1 MKKKVLFVA
10 TVVKTHI
17 MVFHLPFLK
26 WFQEQGYETYVAAK
40 NDYAD
45 PTQCVIPYCD
55 HYINIEFSRNPI
67 SNQNLAAYKQ
77 LKNLIDTEN
86 FSIIHC
92 HTPVGGVLARLAAR
106 NARKQGTKVIY
117 TAHGFHFYTGAPL
130 QNWLIYY
137 PVERFCAH
145 YTDTLIT
152 INQEDYNRAKK
163 FACKDIR
170 LVNGVGIDLK
180 KIQSCKTDRNAMR
193 EQLGIPENAFVILS
207 VGELIKRK
215 NHQML
220 IKIMNKLKDD
230 NIYCLICG
238 SGRDFDEL
246 KELIHQS
253 KLDKQVKLLGF
264 RNDVIALYETS
275 DLFVFPSLQE
285 GLPVAVMEAM
295 ACGKPCIVSDIRG
308 NHDLI
313 QNEKGGYL
321 VQQNVEEYEQR
332 IYDLLEDPYKRTEF
346 GTYNKK
352 KIMEYSLVNVINQM
366 NKIYR
371 KYM

>member
-17 MVFHLPFLK
+17 MVFHLPYLK

-55 HYINIEFSRNPI
+55 HYINIEFARNPI
-67 SNQNLAAYKQ
+67 SKQNQKAYRE
-77 LKNLIDTEN
+77 LKNLIDKEE

-106 NARKQGTKVIY
+106 KARKKGTKVIY

-137 PVERFCAH
+137 PIERFCAH

-152 INQEDYNRAKK
+152 INQEDYKRAQR
-163 FACKDIR
+163 FACHDIR
-170 LVNGVGIDLK
+170 LVNGVGINLNKTNSCNTDK
-180 KIQSCKTDRNAMR
+180 KLMR
-193 EQLGIPENAFVILS
+193 EQLGIPRDAFVLLS

-215 NHQML
+215 NHPML
-220 IKIMNKLKDD
+220 IKIMNKLRDE

-238 SGRDFDEL
+238 SGVDYDEL
-246 KELIHQS
+246 DDLIHQNN
-253 KLDKQVKLLGF
+253 LDKQIQLLGF
-264 RNDVIALYETS
+264 RHDVIALYETS

-313 QNEKGGYL
+313 HNEKGGYL
-321 VQQNVEEYEQR
+321 VKQNCEEYVESIQR
-332 IYDLLEDPYKRTEF
+332 LLDDPQKRDSF
-346 GTYNKK
+346 GMYNKK
-352 KIMEYSLVNVINQM
+352 RIKDYGLDHVLEQM
-366 NKIYR
+366 SNIYR
-371 KYM
+371 QYM